1 MDKEILQAAEALEA
15 LNLREIGEIDK
26 TLGVVQDDPDEVAE
40 LKTQR
45 KELYA
50 EVKTARQR
58 KREVL
63 RRIMASE
70 LTTVYVTGSPTQVV
84 DETEDV

>member
-1 MDKEILQAAEALEA
+1 MDKEILQAAEALEV
-15 LNLREIGEIDK
+15 LNLTEISEIDK
-26 TLGVVQDDPDEVAE
+26 TLGVVRDDPEEVAE
-40 LKTQR
+40 LQCQR

-50 EVKTARQR
+50 ELKQARKR

-63 RRIMASE
+63 RKIMVSE

-84 DETEDV
+84 DETEEF

>member
-15 LNLREIGEIDK
+15 LNLTEISEIDR
-26 TLGVVQDDPDEVAE
+26 TLGVVRDDPEEVAE
-40 LKTQR
+40 LQCQR

-50 EVKTARQR
+50 ELKQVRQR

-63 RRIMASE
+63 RKIMASE
-70 LTTVYVTGSPTQVV
+70 LTTVYVTGSPTRVV
-84 DETEDV
+84 DETEEF